1 MSATPSP
8 PVPLPVATTLDDVV
22 ETIGTVVDWSI
33 GASNR
38 LGYFAALYKRITIA
52 VRTAVAQD
60 AFEDGPRMERFD
72 VAFANRYFDALNGY
86 FHPQRYPGPTRSWWT
101 VFAAAD
107 TAKPILVQHL
117 VAGVSAHIAL
127 DLGIAATQ
135 ISPGPDLWTLHHDFD
150 TINAVLA
157 GQVNDVVSRL
167 NQLSPAL
174 SDLYAVLA
182 PSELFAINS
191 VRAPCDDP
199 DPRPGGRRAGGVGL
213 RCARADHRV
222 RGGHPRDRPTGKPGY
237 RPEHPGPRR
246 DRRRPGS
253 AAPDHAVTA
262 GRLTAPPGRAGR
274 RCSGVWPRRGSG
286 WGCCRAHSGSGCRSA
301 W

>member
-1 MSATPSP
+1 MMSAIPSP

-182 PSELFAINS
+182 PSELFAINGV
-191 VRAPCDDP
+191 VRAMRDSAWRFAALLAVEPAFV
-199 DPRPGGRRAGGVGL
+199 RPATIRI
-213 RCARADHRV
+213 
-222 RGGHPRDRPTGKPGY
+222 RDRAVAAQVVAVFDAPALTTV
-237 RPEHPGPRR
+237 
-246 DRRRPGS
+246 S
-253 AAPDHAVTA
+253 AAVIREIAQRESQDIVRNIQVLDAIA
-262 GRLTAPPGRAGR
+262 AAPAAPLQTTL
-274 RCSGVWPRRGSG
+274 
-286 WGCCRAHSGSGCRSA
+286 
-301 W
+301 